1 MKKIISTVFILL
13 SIPMFSQQ
21 NQELGIKSNE
31 KLATIQAKRLSMQL
45 DLNDDQ
51 QSKLAELY
59 LQRLTVLDEAQEKE
73 YGKEE
78 EIRKKSLKMNQHQ
91 KAELQEILTEEQFK
105 KWEGLMEKRRR
116 GFQDLRKKN

>member
-21 NQELGIKSNE
+21 KQEIGIKSNE
-31 KLATIQAKRLSMQL
+31 ELATIQAKRLSMQL

-78 EIRKKSLKMNQHQ
+78 EIRQKSLKINQLQ

>member
-78 EIRKKSLKMNQHQ
+78 EIRQKSLKINQLQ

>member
-21 NQELGIKSNE
+21 NQEIGIKSNE
-31 KLATIQAKRLSMQL
+31 ELATIQAKRLSMQL

-78 EIRKKSLKMNQHQ
+78 EIRQKSLKINQLQ

>member
-59 LQRLTVLDEAQEKE
+59 LQRLTVLDKAQEKE

-78 EIRKKSLKMNQHQ
+78 ELRQKSLKMNPRQ
-91 KAELQEILTEEQFK
+91 KAAFQEILTEEQFK